1 MSEGMPIEH
10 IRPHEI
16 DSMTQFVLGFL
27 FTPDTKQVVLVRKKR
42 PDSLAGKLNGV
53 GGQLGPGEN
62 PRTGVSREFFEA
74 TGVAI
79 ADQDWRPVARLW
91 GKGYEIAGFC
101 AISEAAA
108 RCTSAGEENIML
120 TPVQYDVLQAE
131 GALGLSWVI
140 AAALDPNKP
149 ILDIRVR
156 AENPDWA
163 D

>member
-1 MSEGMPIEH
+1 
-10 IRPHEI
+10 
-16 DSMTQFVLGFL
+16 MTQFVLGFL
-27 FTPDTKQVVLVRKKR
+27 FTPDNKQVVLVRKKR
-42 PDSLAGKLNGV
+42 PENLAGKLNGV
-53 GGQLGPGEN
+53 GGQLGAGESA
-62 PRTGVSREFFEA
+62 RTGVSREFLEA
-74 TGVAI
+74 AGVAI
-79 ADQDWRPVARLW
+79 APQDWRPVARLW

-101 AISEAAA
+101 AISEAAS
-108 RCTSAGEENIML
+108 RCKSTSDEDISL
-120 TPVQYDVLQAE
+120 LPVRYDVLQAE

>member
-1 MSEGMPIEH
+1 
-10 IRPHEI
+10 
-16 DSMTQFVLGFL
+16 MTQFVLGFL
-27 FTPDTKQVVLVRKKR
+27 FTPDTKQVVLVRKKH
-42 PDSLAGKLNGV
+42 PEKLAGKLNGI
-53 GGQLGPGEN
+53 GGRLGPGESA
-62 PRTGVSREFFEA
+62 RIGVSREFFEA
-74 TGVAI
+74 TAVSI
-79 ADQDWRPVARLW
+79 APQDWRPVARLW

-108 RCTSAGEENIML
+108 QCKSTGDEDVRL
-120 TPVQYDVLQAE
+120 LPVQYDVLQAE